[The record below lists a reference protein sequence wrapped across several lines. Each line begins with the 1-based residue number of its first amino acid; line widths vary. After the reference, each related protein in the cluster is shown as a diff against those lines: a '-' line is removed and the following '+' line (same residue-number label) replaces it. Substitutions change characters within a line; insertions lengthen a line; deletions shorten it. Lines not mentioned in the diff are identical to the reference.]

1 MSDENNE
8 GSTEGAPGEGF
19 KVNGHRLPNLTA
31 LFGRGPAATSIGTS
45 EADPEELPFDVEAVH
60 RALTPLQ
67 SEIPDD
73 AFTAPLLGT
82 ERAGGG
88 IVIGAGGLI
97 LTIGYL
103 IVEAESVAVLDADD
117 RPTEA
122 EVVAYDFETGLGLVR
137 AVAPLNRPI
146 LNFGT
151 VRNLGPGSTVVTSCG
166 GSETIVQTITDKR
179 PFQGYWEYALD
190 EAVFTTP
197 AHPNWGG
204 AAMIGM
210 DGLLYGVGSLYI
222 EDSAEDGERQPGNMI
237 VPIDLL
243 EPVLE
248 DLVLHGRRS
257 GPARPW
263 LGLFVDERQGHVVVL
278 GTSPRG
284 PAAGT
289 GIEAGDFILR
299 VNGSAIGSLAD
310 FYQQLWGAGPAGAE
324 IGMTIMRQDVGS
336 SFEMQITSAN
346 RDEFLKI
353 KRWGG

>member
-1 MSDENNE
+1 MSDDAEDTD
-8 GSTEGAPGEGF
+8 GSDGEGF
-19 KVNGHRLPNLTA
+19 KVNGHKLPNLTA
-31 LFGRGPAATSIGTS
+31 LFGRSPAAAAIGAS
-45 EADPEELPFDVEAVH
+45 EADPNDLPFDVEAVH

-67 SEIPDD
+67 AEIPDD

-103 IVEAESVAVLDADD
+103 IVEAESVAVLDADN

-122 EVVAYDFETGLGLVR
+122 EVVAYDFESGLGLAR
-137 AVAPLNRPI
+137 AVSPLNRPI

-151 VRNLGPGSTVVTSCG
+151 VRNLGAGSTVVTSCG
-166 GSETIVQTITDKR
+166 GSETIVQTITEKR

-210 DGLLYGVGSLYI
+210 DGLLYGVGSLYV
-222 EDSAEDGERQPGNMI
+222 EDSGEDGERRPGNMI

-243 EPVLE
+243 EPIME

-257 GPARPW
+257 GPGRPW

-284 PAAGT
+284 PAAGS
-289 GIEAGDFILR
+289 GLEAGDMILR
-299 VNGSAIGSLAD
+299 VNGNAIGSLAE
-310 FYQQLWGAGPAGAE
+310 FYEQLWGSGPAGADVDL
-324 IGMTIMRQDVGS
+324 TIMREDVGS
-336 SFEMQITSAN
+336 SFEMHIASAN

-353 KRWGG
+353 GRWEG

>member
-1 MSDENNE
+1 MSEQDDNTGE
-8 GSTEGAPGEGF
+8 GEGF
-19 KVNGHRLPNLTA
+19 KVNGHKLPNLTA
-31 LFGRGPAATSIGTS
+31 LFGNGPAAAATGVAQ
-45 EADPEELPFDVEAVH
+45 ADPEELPFDVEAVH
-60 RALTPLQ
+60 QALTPLQ
-67 SEIPDD
+67 AEIPED

-82 ERAGGG
+82 ERQGGG

-103 IVEAESVAVLDADD
+103 IVEAESVAVLDSDN

-122 EVVAYDFETGLGLVR
+122 EVVAYDFESGLGLAR

-151 VRNLGPGSTVVTSCG
+151 VRDLTEGSTVVTSCG
-166 GSETIVQTITDKR
+166 GSETIVQTVTGKR

-210 DGLLYGVGSLYI
+210 DGLLYGVGSLYV
-222 EDSAEDGERQPGNMI
+222 EDAVEGGERRPGNMI

-243 EPVLE
+243 EPIME

-263 LGLFVDERQGHVVVL
+263 LGVFVDERQGHVVVL

-284 PAAGT
+284 PASGT
-289 GIEAGDFILR
+289 GIEAGDIILR
-299 VNGSAIGSLAD
+299 VNGNAVGGLAD
-310 FYQQLWGAGPAGAE
+310 FYKQLWSSGPAGVD
-324 IGMTIMRQDVGS
+324 IGLTVMRQDAGS
-336 SFEMQITSAN
+336 AFEMSITSAN
-346 RDEFLKI
+346 RDQFLKI
-353 KRWGG
+353 DRWER

>member
-1 MSDENNE
+1 MSDDDPQDR
-8 GSTEGAPGEGF
+8 GDGPGF
-19 KVNGHRLPNLTA
+19 KVNGHKLPNLTA
-31 LFGRGPAATSIGTS
+31 LLGGGPGAAAASVQQV
-45 EADPEELPFDVEAVH
+45 DPEDLPFDVEAVH

-67 SEIPDD
+67 AEVPED

-82 ERAGGG
+82 ERQGGG
-88 IVIGAGGLI
+88 IVIGSGGLI

-103 IVEAESVAVLDADD
+103 IVEAESVAVLDAEG

-122 EVVAYDFETGLGLVR
+122 DVIAYDFESGLGLAR
-137 AVAPLNRPI
+137 AVAPLNRPV

-151 VRNLGPGSTVVTSCG
+151 VRDLGPGSTVVTSCG
-166 GSETIVQTITDKR
+166 GSETIVQTVTGKR

-190 EAVFTTP
+190 EAIYTAP

-222 EDSAEDGERQPGNMI
+222 EDADADGKPRPGNMI

-243 EPVLE
+243 EPILD
-248 DLVLHGRRS
+248 DLIVNGRRS

-263 LGLFVDERQGHVVVL
+263 LGLFVDERMGHVVVL

-284 PAAGT
+284 PASST
-289 GIEAGDFILR
+289 GLEQGDMILR
-299 VNGSAIGSLAD
+299 VNGNAIGSLAD
-310 FYQQLWGAGPAGAE
+310 FYEQLWTAGPAGVA
-324 IGMTIMRQDVGS
+324 IGLTVMQQEAGSAYEMTIQ
-336 SFEMQITSAN
+336 SAD
-346 RDEFLKI
+346 RDSYLKI
-353 KRWGG
+353 DRWER

>member
-1 MSDENNE
+1 MADDDE
-8 GSTEGAPGEGF
+8 TGEEKGF
-19 KVNGHRLPNLTA
+19 KVNGHKLPNLTA
-31 LFGRGPAATSIGTS
+31 LFGSGPAAAAAAVTPA
-45 EADPEELPFDVEAVH
+45 ENDDLPFDVEAVH

-67 SEIPDD
+67 AEIPED

-103 IVEAESVAVLDADD
+103 IVEAESVAVLDSEG

-122 EVVAYDFETGLGLVR
+122 DVLAYDFESGFGLVR
-137 AVAPLNRPI
+137 AVSPLNRPM

-151 VRNLGPGSTVVTSCG
+151 VRDLKVGSSVVTSCG
-166 GSETIVQTITDKR
+166 GAETIVQTVTGKR

-190 EAVFTTP
+190 EAIYTAP

-222 EDSAEDGERQPGNMI
+222 EDATAGGKPRPGNMI

-243 EPVLE
+243 EPILN
-248 DLVLHGRRS
+248 DLIIKGRRNA
-257 GPARPW
+257 PPRPW
-263 LGLFVDERQGHVVVL
+263 LGLFADERMGHVVVL
-278 GTSPRG
+278 GTSPSG
-284 PAAGT
+284 PAAHSGL
-289 GIEAGDFILR
+289 EQGDIILR
-299 VNGSAIGSLAD
+299 VNGVAVGSLAE
-310 FYQQLWGAGPAGAE
+310 FYEQLWSAGPAGSDIAL
-324 IGMTIMRQDVGS
+324 TLMRQDAGS
-336 SFEMQITSAN
+336 SFETSIRSAD
-346 RDEFLKI
+346 RDSYLKI
-353 KRWGG
+353 QRWQK

>member
-1 MSDENNE
+1 MSDNASEQSDIAQ
-8 GSTEGAPGEGF
+8 GKGF

-31 LFGRGPAATSIGTS
+31 LFGRSPAAAAIGTT
-45 EADPEELPFDVEAVH
+45 EADPEDLPFDVEAVH

-67 SEIPDD
+67 TEIPED

-103 IVEAESVAVLDADD
+103 IVEAESVAVLDADN

-122 EVVAYDFETGLGLVR
+122 EVVAYDFESGLGLVR
-137 AVAPLNRPI
+137 AVAPLDRPI

-151 VRNLGPGSTVVTSCG
+151 VRDLGPGSTVVTSCG

-190 EAVFTTP
+190 EAIFTTP

-222 EDSAEDGERQPGNMI
+222 EDAAEDGERQPGNMI

-243 EPVLE
+243 EPIME

-257 GPARPW
+257 GPGRPW
-263 LGLFVDERQGHVVVL
+263 LGVFVDERQGHVVVL
-278 GTSPRG
+278 GISPRG
-284 PAAGT
+284 PAAGS
-289 GIEAGDFILR
+289 GIEPGDIILR
-299 VNGSAIGSLAD
+299 VNGNAVGSLAD
-310 FYQQLWGAGPAGAE
+310 FYQQLWGTGPAGDD
-324 IGMTIMRQDVGS
+324 IGLTVMRQDVGS
-336 SFEMQITSAN
+336 SFEMRVTSAN
-346 RDEFLKI
+346 RDQFLKI
-353 KRWGG
+353 DRWEI